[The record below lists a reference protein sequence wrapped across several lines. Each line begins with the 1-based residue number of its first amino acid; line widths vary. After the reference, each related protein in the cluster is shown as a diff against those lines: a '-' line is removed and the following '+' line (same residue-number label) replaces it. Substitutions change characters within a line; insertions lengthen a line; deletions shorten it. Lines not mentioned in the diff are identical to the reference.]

1 MTCKTIP
8 VPCSRLN
15 RGKRCGKLPTIYH
28 PYPDMYY
35 AICSCPA
42 HKKEMYM
49 FLGWTEDKAI
59 QRWNEYHLYGSG
71 TERKIDMIYDL
82 LDYTK
87 EQKDAIKDRELIG
100 RIKDTRKAS
109 AELSDATDH

>member
-1 MTCKTIP
+1 
-8 VPCSRLN
+8 
-15 RGKRCGKLPTIYH
+15 
-28 PYPDMYY
+28 
-35 AICSCPA
+35 
-42 HKKEMYM
+42 MYM

-109 AELSDATDH
+109 AELSDTTDH